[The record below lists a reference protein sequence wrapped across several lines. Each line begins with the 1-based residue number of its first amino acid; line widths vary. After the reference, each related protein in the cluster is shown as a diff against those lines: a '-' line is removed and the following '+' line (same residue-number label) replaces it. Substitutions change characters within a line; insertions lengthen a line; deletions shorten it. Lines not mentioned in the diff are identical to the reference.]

1 MIMVRTASAGGE
13 KRKGNSLQKEQSS
26 WINYVTLDGFIFIW
40 KNRTRERERERE
52 REKERKKERK
62 KEERTNK
69 QIKQFLLVDAVSSL
83 IRAKKELEDYTEQA
97 NKQKWEE
104 EVEEEEVEEEE
115 EEEEEEEVKNDR
127 GPCTL

>member
-40 KNRTRERERERE
+40 KNRTRERER
-52 REKERKKERK
+52 ERKKERK

-104 EVEEEEVEEEE
+104 EVEEVE